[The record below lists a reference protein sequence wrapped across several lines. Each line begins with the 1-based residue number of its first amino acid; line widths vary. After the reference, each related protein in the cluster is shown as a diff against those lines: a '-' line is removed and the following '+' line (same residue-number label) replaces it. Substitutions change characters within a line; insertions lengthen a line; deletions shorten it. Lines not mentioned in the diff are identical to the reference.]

1 VLWLESAEHHCTI
14 VPVAAVAAVI
24 VLLLRR
30 VTVVITLANIV
41 MFVVSRAL
49 VVPCDVC
56 ALPS

>member
-1 VLWLESAEHHCTI
+1 MWLGSAEHHCMI

-30 VTVVITLANIV
+30 MTVVITPANIV

-49 VVPCDVC
+49 VIPCDVC

>member
-1 VLWLESAEHHCTI
+1 MLWLGSVEHHCTI
-14 VPVAAVAAVI
+14 VADAAVAAVI

-30 VTVVITLANIV
+30 VTVVITPANIV